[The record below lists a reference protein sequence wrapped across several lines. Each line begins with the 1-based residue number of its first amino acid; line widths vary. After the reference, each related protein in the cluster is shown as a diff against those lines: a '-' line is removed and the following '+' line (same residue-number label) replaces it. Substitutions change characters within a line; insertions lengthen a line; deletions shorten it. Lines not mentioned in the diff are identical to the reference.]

1 MRCSKCGAENSQS
14 ARFCI
19 KCGEGL
25 TPPVQKP
32 VPPASLGSGSI
43 PPNGMGGNGQIPP
56 RNVTPPPANFGNG
69 FAAGNAAPPIS
80 QVIPDYN
87 PSLDYKPLGMWA
99 YFGYDILFAIPL
111 VGLIVLIIFACSASN
126 VNLRNYARSKFC
138 LFIIIFLLVLLFM
151 AMGGGLAAL
160 SSM

>member
-1 MRCSKCGAENSQS
+1 MRCSKCGAENGTN

-19 KCGEGL
+19 KCGADL
-25 TPPVQKP
+25 T
-32 VPPASLGSGSI
+32 SSGSSGSGQI
-43 PPNGMGGNGQIPP
+43 PSNGMRNGQIPP
-56 RNVTPPPANFGNG
+56 QNVVPQQANFGNG
-69 FAAGNAAPPIS
+69 FVAGNAAPPIS

-138 LFIIIFLLVLLFM
+138 LFIVIFLLVLLLM